1 MAHLQWEREILGD
14 GEMRKQSVVLEHDTN
29 VATLGRDAVGQLTV
43 DADRTRRGFDET
55 RNEMQNGRFAGAG
68 RSEEG
73 EESAR
78 RYGQR
83 EVIDCA
89 NSPVVLGD

>member
-73 EESAR
+73 ENRPGAMDNEKSSTA
-78 RYGQR
+78 
-83 EVIDCA
+83 
-89 NSPVVLGD
+89 